1 MPKRL
6 VAAYQELLNGNLNK
20 RFNPSK
26 FLSFCRQEKGFMDN
40 HFVETLL
47 FLEQIQV
54 SLTHAL

>member
-6 VAAYQELLNGNLNK
+6 VSAYQELLNGQPNK

-26 FLSFCRQEKGFMDN
+26 FLTFCRQEKGFMDN

-47 FLEQIQV
+47 FLDQIQV
-54 SLTHAL
+54 NFVNV